1 MYKESFNKTIM
12 RYMIVMVLL
21 VSNLFSAQT
30 LDKVTLQLHWYH
42 QFQFAGYYIAKE
54 KGFYEESG
62 IDIEIKEGTLSQN
75 AVDSIIQKQADYATG
90 DTSLIFHRSEGKK
103 VVILAAILQASPTLI
118 ITKERSDIQSI
129 TDLSGK
135 HIDVAGTGMDAVSLR
150 GLLND
155 KNIVVDALEHNH
167 LVLDIKKSL
176 TEGHSDAIVVYNT
189 NEIYNLKK
197 EDFQF
202 KVFYP
207 KDYGLNFYS
216 DFLFSNEDE
225 ITKHPKRASK
235 FKKASLKGWEYAFSH
250 IDETVD
256 LILDKYNTQDKTR
269 EELIYEAQTLKSLAY
284 YKTDTIGHI
293 SRKKMQKLYNS
304 YKKIGLI
311 KKDIELDTFIFK
323 YNETLHKLFTK
334 KEKSYLQEKKEL
346 TACGQSHWRP
356 YIDFTGDTP
365 EGIMIDVAKEYQKII
380 GVPLT
385 FVNTDNWADCIA
397 RTQTKE
403 IDIAVPI
410 LTKPNHHQDLIPT
423 KVIAKD
429 YLVLVSKIEKPFIS
443 NIANAGALKVS
454 ICKGNDSYIH
464 YIKSK
469 YPNLELVFV
478 SDLQEGLQNVV
489 QSRVDA
495 YLGTLLPITF
505 EISRYYSKALKING
519 QFTELDITGSIGVH
533 KSEPT
538 LLGILNKTID
548 ALDPKIKREIF
559 NNWVSVKNEEEINY
573 DLIWKIVVVSLL
585 LLLILYYRQKLLR
598 KEHTKLQSAYD
609 QINKQQKKLK
619 EQKTIYELVF
629 NSITDG
635 VLMLE
640 DGKFID
646 CNQPILK
653 MLHYAKKEDLLNLKP
668 AELSPTY
675 QPDGRLSSEKSEEMM
690 NLAFNHGVHRFEWI
704 HTRANGE
711 DFWAEI
717 TLTPI
722 VKNDKK
728 ILHVV
733 WRDISNRK
741 QLEYD
746 NNSLKERMELAF
758 RASRDGLWDWDIKN
772 NTYYFSPRWKEM
784 LGYRDDELENNLETW
799 QALVHPDDIKA
810 ADKEIQ
816 RNLEGK
822 TDTYEHK
829 HRLRHKDGH
838 WVWIYDRGITQFDD
852 IGNAIRMIGTH
863 TDLTNEMNLSNKLS
877 KLNHKLETTIE
888 IAISDLKKSQAQAKL
903 GSWKLDLVND
913 ILTWSDET
921 YNIFEQP
928 RTMDLIT
935 YKHFINAV
943 HPDDRKKVET
953 AYQNS
958 LKIQEPYEVIHRL
971 LMPDGRIKYVK
982 EHCETTFDSNGQPLV
997 SVGTIQDITIQY
1009 MAVEELR
1016 RKDQIL
1022 FRQSRMAQM
1031 GEMISMI
1038 AHQWRQPLNAITLTT
1053 AALELKI
1060 NDDTY
1065 DKTFFQSRLKRI
1077 SRYVLHL
1084 SSTIDDFREF
1094 FKSDKMK
1101 QEISFCTIVKDTLEL
1116 VRVSLENKNI
1126 TVLTEYNCT
1135 CNMFSYK
1142 NELLQVAMNLI
1153 KNAEDALLDN
1163 KIINPTINIK
1173 CYSDENQSVLE
1184 IGDNAGGIDTSIIDK
1199 VFDPYFSTK
1208 EEHNGTGLGLYMSKM
1223 IVEEHCK
1230 GLLSVQNSSVGAV
1243 FKIELKHT

>member
-1 MYKESFNKTIM
+1 
-12 RYMIVMVLL
+12 MVLL
-21 VSNLFSAQT
+21 VSNLFSSQP

-42 QFQFAGYYIAKE
+42 QFQFAGYYMAKE
-54 KGFYEESG
+54 KGFYNEVG
-62 IDIEIKEGTLSQN
+62 IDVEIKDGTLSQN
-75 AVDSIIQKQADYATG
+75 TVENILQKQANYATG
-90 DTSLIFHRSEGKK
+90 DTSLIVDRSEGKK
-103 VVILAAILQASPTLI
+103 VVILAAILQASPVLI
-118 ITKERSDIQSI
+118 VTKVRPDIQSI

-135 HIDVAGTGMDAVSLR
+135 HIDVSGTGMDATSLR

-167 LVLDIKKSL
+167 LVIDIKKSL
-176 TEGHSDAIVVYNT
+176 TEGHTDAVVVYNT
-189 NEIYNLKK
+189 NQIYNLKK
-197 EDFQF
+197 DDFKYQL
-202 KVFYP
+202 FYP

-216 DFLFSNEDE
+216 DFLFSSEDE
-225 ITKHPKRASK
+225 IIKHPKRVSN

-256 LILDKYNTQDKTR
+256 LILDKYNSQGKTR

-284 YKTDTIGHI
+284 YKTDTLGYI
-293 SRKKMQKLYNS
+293 SREKMHELFNS

-311 KKDIELDTFIFK
+311 KKDIDLDTFIFK

-334 KEKSYLQEKKEL
+334 KEKSYLKEKKEI

-380 GVPLT
+380 GIPLT
-385 FVNTDNWADCIA
+385 FVSTDNWADCIA

-410 LTKPNHHQDLIPT
+410 LTNPNHHQDLIPT
-423 KVIAKD
+423 KAIAKD
-429 YLVLVSKIEKPFIS
+429 YLVLVSKVEKPFIF
-443 NIANAGALKVS
+443 NIENAGALKVS

-478 SDLQEGLQNVV
+478 SDLHEGLQSVAEG
-489 QSRVDA
+489 RVDA
-495 YLGTLLPITF
+495 YLGTLQPITF
-505 EISRYYSKALKING
+505 EISRYYSKELKING

-533 KSEPT
+533 KSEPI

-559 NNWVSVKNEEEINY
+559 NNWVSVKYKEKMNY
-573 DLIWKIVVVSLL
+573 DLIWEIGAVSLL

-598 KEHTKLQSAYD
+598 KEHTKLESAYD
-609 QINKQQKKLK
+609 QINKQQVKLK

-646 CNQPILK
+646 CNQSILK
-653 MLHYAKKEDLLNLKP
+653 MLHYAKKEDLLNRTP
-668 AELSPTY
+668 VDVSPKF
-675 QPDGRLSSEKSEEMM
+675 QPDGRLSSRKAEEMM
-690 NLAFNHGVHRFEWI
+690 NLAFNNGVHRFEWI
-704 HTRANGE
+704 YTKATRE
-711 DFWAEI
+711 ESWAEI

-722 VKNDKK
+722 VKDDKTM
-728 ILHVV
+728 LHVV
-733 WRDISNRK
+733 WRDISKRK

-746 NNSLKERMELAF
+746 NNALRERMELAF

-799 QALVHPDDIKA
+799 QALVHPDDIKE

-829 HRLRHKDGH
+829 HRLLHKNGH
-838 WVWIYDRGITQFDD
+838 WIWVLDRGITQFDD

-888 IAISDLKKSQAQAKL
+888 IAITDLKKSQAQAKL

-943 HPDDRKKVET
+943 HPEDRSKVET

-958 LKIQEPYEVIHRL
+958 LKTQEPYEVIHRL
-971 LMPDGRIKYVK
+971 LMPDGRIKYVE
-982 EHCETTFDSNGQPLV
+982 EHCETTFDSNGTPLS
-997 SVGTIQDITIQY
+997 SVGTIQDITVQHK
-1009 MAVEELR
+1009 AAEELR
-1016 RKDQIL
+1016 RKDKML

-1053 AALELKI
+1053 YALELK
-1060 NDDTY
+1060 NNNDTY
-1065 DKTFFQSRLKRI
+1065 DKTFFQSRLERI
-1077 SRYVLHL
+1077 SNYVQHL
-1084 SSTIDDFREF
+1084 SSTIDDFRDF

-1101 QEISFCTIVKDTLEL
+1101 QETNFCEVIEATLEL
-1116 VRVSLENKNI
+1116 VHVGIESNNI
-1126 TVLTEYNCT
+1126 TIVKEYNCT
-1135 CNMFSYK
+1135 SNIFSYK

-1173 CYSDENQSVLE
+1173 CYSDKNKSVLE
-1184 IGDNAGGIDTSIIDK
+1184 IGDNAGGIDTLIIDK
-1199 VFDPYFSTK
+1199 IFDPYFSTK
-1208 EEHNGTGLGLYMSKM
+1208 DEHNGTGLGLYMSKM

-1230 GLLSVQNSSVGAV
+1230 GLLSVHNSSEGAV
-1243 FKIELKHT
+1243 FKIELTHT